1 MKGKSP
7 FKVRYY
13 NFGRIRRARML
24 TADKHAGQFRKERLS
39 DKPLPVLIHT
49 EGTAENLMAM
59 GAEEDLVI
67 AGQLHDALED
77 TDLTEEE
84 ILKQFGPNVLRLV
97 KAMTEP
103 KYKSWLR
110 RKKYKI
116 KALRTGD
123 MDLKLLGAADHCDNL
138 LSILE
143 ALYRE
148 GLSTA
153 EEFAEGKVWAN
164 FKQDYKMQK
173 WYHQESCKAI
183 FANVPYEMLHPLFGK
198 YMRIVEKLF
207 GEQVIFDKKAR
218 AKVRRRKQI
227 RKNE

>member
-1 MKGKSP
+1 MAVG
-7 FKVRYY
+7 
-13 NFGRIRRARML
+13 
-24 TADKHAGQFRKERLS
+24 
-39 DKPLPVLIHT
+39 LPEYLI
-49 EGTAENLMAM
+49 
-59 GAEEDLVI
+59 I
-67 AGQLHDALED
+67 AGHLHDTLED
-77 TDLTEEE
+77 TDLTGKE
-84 ILKQFGPNVLRLV
+84 ILKLFGPNVLRLV

-116 KALRTGD
+116 RVLRNGD

-148 GLSTA
+148 GLSTP
-153 EEFAEGKVWAN
+153 EEFAKGKVWAN

-183 FANVPYEMLHPLFGK
+183 FANVPYDMLHPLFGK

-207 GEQVIFDKKAR
+207 GEQVIIDPKIR
-218 AKVRRRKQI
+218 RKVRRRNKPK
-227 RKNE
+227 KNA